1 MIPLFWPLDL
11 CLNFH
16 NIMFPF
22 HSIFT
27 ILLLFPLVYTLIVVN
42 ILLSDSPLLAPRFI
56 PKFPLCFIQF
66 LQSLF
71 YSITSCIQL

>member
-1 MIPLFWPLDL
+1 MIALFWPLDL

-16 NIMFPF
+16 NITFPF

-42 ILLSDSPLLAPRFI
+42 ILLSDSLLLAPRFI
-56 PKFPLCFIQF
+56 PKFPLRFIQF